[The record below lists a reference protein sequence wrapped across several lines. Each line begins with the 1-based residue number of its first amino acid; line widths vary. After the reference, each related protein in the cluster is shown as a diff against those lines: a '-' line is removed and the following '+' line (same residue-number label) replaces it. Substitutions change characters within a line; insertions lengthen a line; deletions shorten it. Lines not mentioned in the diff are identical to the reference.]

1 MVPGSKLIA
10 TAAFFF
16 ALLTSELTLASPWI
30 NAGETRT
37 RHHIQYLVDSEV
49 LNLPTSSYPM
59 PWIAVKQ
66 GLDAIERKQL
76 SEQQLWSV
84 SYLQHE
90 LQKNAASAYTYSRS
104 HIGADAPAPQG
115 FDQVFREDNALS
127 VGLQLTGEQYAMNIN
142 GTFISDA
149 SDDKSSRADESYFAV
164 LLGNWAAGIGSQSRW
179 WGPGWH
185 NSAVLSSAARPA
197 PSVFIRRNNPAPSS
211 LPVLA
216 ALGPWQFESFASAL
230 QQRHPNQDKPILWGT
245 RLTVTPLSSLTFG
258 FSSTSVWAKPNLP
271 SDIAYPPED
280 FEPDALPIDINSD
293 EGRSKVLRIHSTD
306 ARWGGSIGPV
316 SAAVY
321 AQGAWQQNQSDSNE
335 ALTAVAGL
343 EAAMEILGSHSRII
357 IEASNA
363 IADFESNST
372 ANKSYSNADY
382 LNGYRHLESPLAQGF
397 DSDSETYSLSGQHFF
412 AHGQALKWQLQ
423 RVRWKTLDPATHSFA
438 GSPHN
443 TLITRIQYRFAMSER
458 LMAEIGAN
466 HFSEPITYKADEI
479 DSGLSLSLFHHW

>member
-10 TAAFFF
+10 TAAFFC
-16 ALLTSELTLASPWI
+16 ALLTPELTLASPWI
-30 NAGETRT
+30 SAGETRT
-37 RHHIQYLVDSEV
+37 RHHIQYLVDSGA
-49 LNLPTSSYPM
+49 LTLPTSSYPM
-59 PWIAVKQ
+59 PWIGVKQ

-90 LQKNAASAYTYSRS
+90 LQKNAAPAYTYSRS
-104 HIGADAPAPQG
+104 YIAADAPAPLG
-115 FDQVFREDNALS
+115 FDQMFREDNALS

-149 SDDKSSRADESYFAV
+149 SDDKSARGDESYFAA
-164 LLGNWAAGIGSQSRW
+164 LLGNWAVGFGSQSRW

-185 NSAVLSSAARPA
+185 NSAILSNAARPA
-197 PSVFIRRNNPAPSS
+197 PSIFIRRNSPTASN
-211 LPVLA
+211 LPVLS

-230 QQRHPNQDKPILWGT
+230 QQRHPNQDKPILWGA

-258 FSSTSVWAKPNLP
+258 FANTGIWAEPHLP
-271 SDIAYPPED
+271 SDKSYPPEID
-280 FEPDALPIDINSD
+280 ELEDAQAHTSNNED
-293 EGRSKVLRIHSTD
+293 RSKVMRMHSLD
-306 ARWGGSIGPV
+306 ARWGFALGPV
-316 SAAVY
+316 SAAAF
-321 AQGAWQQNQSDSNE
+321 AQGAWQRNRGGTDE
-335 ALTAVAGL
+335 TLTAVAGL
-343 EAAMEILGSHSRII
+343 EASTNIFGSHSRII

-363 IADFESNST
+363 IADFESDST
-372 ANKSYSNADY
+372 VNRSYNNADY
-382 LNGYRHLESPLAQGF
+382 LNGYRHLESPLAQSY
-397 DSDSETYSLSGQHFF
+397 DSDSETYSFSGQHYF

-423 RVRWKTLDPATHSFA
+423 RVRWKSVNQAAHSFA

-443 TLITRIQYRFAMSER
+443 TRIARIQYRFALSER

-466 HFSEPITYKADEI
+466 HFSQPITYKADEI